1 MSIANPLPFA
11 LTLGGITFLLTVIWG
26 GPFIEVLRR
35 LRIGK
40 NINPDEP
47 ESNQQKQGTPTMGGI
62 LILVPVFFITLGL
75 NLVSVIRQVT
85 GVSILLPLFVLVGH
99 GLLGAVDDI
108 EGVQGKKGT
117 GQGISARTKFIAQ
130 LAIAFTA
137 AVFMSVV
144 RGGVSYANQIYI
156 PIVGITFNLSPL
168 IYIPLVMFVLAATS
182 NGLNLTDGLDGLAG
196 LTTSSAFA
204 AYGIIAFLQGQVY
217 LIQFCFIMVGA
228 CFAFLWY
235 NAKPAQM
242 FMGDTGSLALGATLG
257 TIALMTGQW
266 LLLPL
271 IAVIPLIETVSVLMQ
286 VTYFR
291 ATGGQRIFRSS
302 PIHYHFML
310 GGWSETQVVQR
321 FWLVSILAA
330 MVGVALA
337 LIGRGA

>member
-1 MSIANPLPFA
+1 MFTNPLPFA

-26 GPFIEVLRR
+26 GPFVEVLRR

-40 NINPDEP
+40 NINPEEP

-75 NLVSVIRQVT
+75 NLVNVIRQVT
-85 GVSILLPLFVLVGH
+85 GASILLPLFVLVGH
-99 GLLGAVDDI
+99 GLLGAIDDI
-108 EGVQGKKGT
+108 EGVQGKRAKGE
-117 GQGISARTKFIAQ
+117 GISARTKFIAQ
-130 LAIAFTA
+130 LVLAFTA
-137 AVFMSVV
+137 AIFMSVV

-156 PIVGITFNLSPL
+156 PIVGITFNLSPI
-168 IYIPLVMFVLAATS
+168 IYIPIVMFVLAATS
-182 NGLNLTDGLDGLAG
+182 NGLNLSDGLDGLAG

-271 IAVIPLIETVSVLMQ
+271 IAVIPLIETLSVLVQ

-291 ATGGQRIFRSS
+291 ITGGQRIFRKS